1 MKKIFGIVVLGLLF
15 CNFSFADY
23 YKLGQIVE
31 NEFRFN
37 KNIKFSLEPGKW
49 EVIEKG
55 GWSYANIKV
64 RFIAI
69 VLKRNNE
76 IVSVRE
82 FQEGKMSGIYQS
94 DINASI
100 YEYLFLDKYDGCYK
114 RTEYTLVKKYS
125 RGSSANC
132 LVVRHMDINKILYNP
147 DDPSKK
153 IELIHYRKWIDNN
166 NIKVPSI
173 MLLSLHAY
181 FSRLAGGTLY
191 TIGYYDN
198 PSFFDGPK
206 NKFFTEDSS
215 EYHPSNI
222 KRYPKFNNYMNDFIK
237 ISANRHADFEN
248 IISAKLSHKLDFINM
263 GIEIEDRSK
272 IKTLDNDNFIKQL
285 YDLKKLLDDGVITNK
300 EFTKAKKNI
309 LN

>member
-1 MKKIFGIVVLGLLF
+1 MKKILGIVVLSLLF

-49 EVIEKG
+49 KVIEKG
-55 GWSYANIKV
+55 GWSYANITV

-69 VLKRNNE
+69 ALTKNNE
-76 IVSVRE
+76 VISVRE

-94 DINASI
+94 AINASI
-100 YEYLFLDKYDGCYK
+100 HEYLYLDKYDGCYK
-114 RTEYTLVKKYS
+114 RTEYSLVKKYS
-125 RGSSANC
+125 RGNAANC
-132 LVVRHMDINKILYNP
+132 LIVRHMDMNKTLYNP
-147 DDPSKK
+147 DDPSRK

-166 NIKVPSI
+166 NIKIPDI
-173 MLLSLHAY
+173 MLSSLHAY
-181 FSRLAGGTLY
+181 FSRMAGGNLY

-198 PSFFDGPK
+198 PKFFGGPK
-206 NKFFTEDSS
+206 NNFFTEDSS

-222 KRYPKFNNYMNDFIK
+222 KRYPKFNDYMNNFIK
-237 ISANRHADFEN
+237 ISANRHANFEN
-248 IISAKLSHKLDFINM
+248 TISAKTHHRLDFSSI
-263 GIEIEDRSK
+263 GIDNNKK
-272 IKTLDNDNFIKQL
+272 IKVKTLKNNDMIKQL
-285 YDLKKLLDDGVITNK
+285 NDLKKLLNEGVITQD
-300 EFTKAKKNI
+300 EFTMAKKKI